1 MKNKGDV
8 FKAVA
13 FVITLVATIMI
24 WFGISLKSQPISLIQ
39 YNKSRTMVLNPT
51 DDEWVD
57 NFDSS
62 YVDATTGCLTLTHK
76 STTKYGRIQ

>member
-1 MKNKGDV
+1 MKNKEDV

-24 WFGISLKSQPISLIQ
+24 WFGISLRSQPISLVK
-39 YNKSRTMVLNPT
+39 YSNSRVIVLNPSA
-51 DDEWVD
+51 DEWVD